1 MRVLCVVFS
10 EPQEK
15 LPVSRRS
22 ARNFLLPPRQ
32 RTTRTSGWEESL
44 VFAGWRPSS
53 YLEER
58 RGKGSVSVLRTS
70 RTGGCARGAER
81 GREAWASGRSRRA
94 NPARRPRVTLK
105 NSDAPETTPGAWVR
119 ARCGLGMCTHFLF
132 LRQGFCLPPVARRL
146 WSESREIPVR
156 RGGQMRGS
164 ARVSAR
170 LERKIVHAGRIPA
183 REAGTR
189 GARDRAGRRR
199 PRRGGSRT
207 HP

>member
-1 MRVLCVVFS
+1 M
-10 EPQEK
+10 
-15 LPVSRRS
+15 SRRS

-58 RGKGSVSVLRTS
+58 RGEGSVSVLRTS
-70 RTGGCARGAER
+70 RTGGCARGGER

-94 NPARRPRVTLK
+94 NPARRPRNPKKLGRAG
-105 NSDAPETTPGAWVR
+105 NDPGRVGSRALR
-119 ARCGLGMCTHFLF
+119 ARDVHSLPLLAPGLLLATGGAALVE
-132 LRQGFCLPPVARRL
+132 RVARDTC
-146 WSESREIPVR
+146 SEG
-156 RGGQMRGS
+156 RGDAGKR
-164 ARVSAR
+164 RVSER
-170 LERKIVHAGRIPA
+170 LERKIVHGGRIPA